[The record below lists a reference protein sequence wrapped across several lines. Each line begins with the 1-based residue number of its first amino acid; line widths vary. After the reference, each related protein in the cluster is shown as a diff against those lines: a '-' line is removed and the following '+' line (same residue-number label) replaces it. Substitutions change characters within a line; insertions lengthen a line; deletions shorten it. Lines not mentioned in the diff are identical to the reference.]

1 VTPSCSESEPRD
13 HPLSEAIAKALEE
26 VLDEGA
32 ESSPDAVI
40 IGDRIGIV
48 SWANAAWSQMT
59 GIPLTETVDKPITGF
74 LEVADIELELV
85 DFVGQH
91 FLAGRTCMVE
101 FPFKTF
107 DQREIQIHLE
117 VRPIRRS
124 PGELDGFLAIAQVV
138 AERDI
143 SGSPLSLS
151 PTR

>member
-1 VTPSCSESEPRD
+1 VTPSCSKSEPRD
-13 HPLSEAIAKALEE
+13 HPFSEAIAKALG
-26 VLDEGA
+26 EGA

-40 IGDRIGIV
+40 IGDRTGIV

-107 DQREIQIHLE
+107 DQREIHIHLE

-124 PGELDGFLAIAQVV
+124 PGELDGFLAIAQAV